1 MRNTDISKYTDETES
16 QNAPN
21 GKAIAKNILTVFRK
35 IITTTL
41 LVFLFTGIVV
51 VISLIF
57 YIAQIASE
65 PFSLDLKNAKSNQA
79 SVIYYQDENGQLQE
93 YQTLSTSKSTAWKDY
108 NEIPKAMKDAII
120 AIEDKRFEDHHGVD
134 WIRTTSAVLNLV
146 TGRDEYGGSTI
157 TQQLVKNI
165 TENDEVSLT
174 RKVREISRALELEK
188 QYTKEEIIEAYLN
201 IVNFGS
207 GCRGVQAAA
216 NLYFDKDISECTVAE
231 CAAIAGITQNP
242 AAYSPLAYPEKNKER
257 REVVIEAMY
266 DQGKITKAEYQKAMK
281 ESATMTFVGYSE
293 DDDDSYD
300 EEMQSWYTDAVFKE
314 VSAALAEK
322 YKITLVEA
330 ERRLYQEGMKI
341 VAAIDPKAQE
351 IAQRKVLE
359 WETPD
364 DKKLECAYVMMGF
377 DGRIL
382 ATVGSRKEKEGLL
395 WWDRADEAYLQPGS
409 TIKPI
414 AVYTPAIE
422 EGLINFSSLIPD
434 QPVSDW
440 MYDENG
446 MSISGPK
453 NWYEGYRGNITTM
466 TALEISSN
474 ATVVN
479 LIKMLG
485 QNKSYDFLTQK
496 LNFQHLDEEE
506 DSKNLGALTMGGVHG
521 GVTVREM
528 TASYAMYCNGG
539 KYYKPYTYYYVM
551 DQDNNILLDNR
562 DSIIPSQV
570 ISPETATIMNRLL
583 HQVVSGHEGLGYRA
597 AVEGWDI
604 IGKTGT
610 TDDSFDNWFVGASP
624 YCVAGVWQGHD
635 VRRAI
640 NVNEQGKS
648 HYLWADIMSEYLSTK
663 DYKEFELSENVQ
675 ELDFCTETG
684 LLATSNCPNTEK
696 GYYTENNM
704 PDYCTASH
712 SVISTPKPPD
722 ENSKRPDEIGT
733 GSGPSN
739 ESSDEPSSEPT
750 SEPSSESS
758 DNNSGGASESGS
770 STEPS
775 GDGSEDVSDGSQG
788 NDSSGTNPS
797 QDQSQQNNSDNS
809 ETQQGEPPV

>member
-422 EGLINFSSLIPD
+422 EGLINFSSLVPD

-758 DNNSGGASESGS
+758 DNNSGGASEPGS